1 VKRASDKLSFE
12 KGWIMFQETNRL
24 FQEMKKEDMFVSQ
37 WEKLIETL
45 VEGKLRNLL
54 QESGIDGLITSGELK
69 VFIKANK

>member
-1 VKRASDKLSFE
+1 VKGASDKLSFE

-45 VEGKLRNLL
+45 VEGKLRKLL
-54 QESGIDGLITSGELK
+54 QE
-69 VFIKANK
+69 